1 MSENNEKKVHG
12 VVAEYTSVDTLLS
25 ACRRVRDAGYEKT
38 DAFTPFPVHGI
49 DKALGIKPTVLPW
62 IVLGAGVTG
71 TATALVMQIWM
82 NSIDYPY
89 IISGKPFLSLPAFM
103 PVAFELTVLFAS
115 FGAFFGMWALNGLP
129 KFSNPIFTDP
139 RFDRVT
145 DDRFFLYIDSK
156 DDQFDRSGVEKLLG
170 DTETDYVQ
178 TVVDDDSSDKVPK
191 PFFMMWGL
199 IVGLSVI
206 PLLVVLKMRVSH
218 SSQPRF
224 HIFYDMD
231 FSPAKDAQ
239 QYSTL
244 FRDSRAMRPDVP
256 GTVARGE
263 EQANLNYMTGIDME
277 ALTAI
282 DPSRAERL
290 VRRFNPYFQGETD
303 AAQEPSSDE
312 AASADEPSADEPS
325 ADKESQDEPAKAPA
339 VAGDAGDK
347 KADAIQADAG
357 DAAPAAAKP
366 SVMETTPWLDS
377 NPLVLNEKVLAD
389 GRKNFGIY
397 CSVCH
402 GMNGSGNGL
411 VNVRAQKIISPDWIQ
426 PSSLHQETLYADKY
440 PAGKLFSTISNGIR
454 KMPGYAGQIKTRDRW
469 AIVAY
474 VRALQLSQNASI
486 EDFKDIDESERAK
499 ILKEQADAKQ
509 ALKEKADAAAKA
521 AEEKAAKKKADADAE
536 AAKEKTEADAAKAS
550 S

>member
-1 MSENNEKKVHG
+1 MFRVRSGQETTDAGQAFYNCELMSENNEKKVHG

-25 ACRRVRDAGYEKT
+25 ACRRVRDAGYHKT

-62 IVLGAGVTG
+62 IVLGAGLTG

-82 NSIDYPY
+82 NAINYPY

-129 KFSNPIFTDP
+129 KFSNPVFTDP

-156 DDQFDRSGVEKLLG
+156 DDQFDRGSVEKLLG

-199 IVGLSVI
+199 VVGLSII

-224 HIFYDMD
+224 HVFYDMD

-244 FRDSRAMRPDVP
+244 FRDGRAMRPDVP

-263 EQANLNYMTGIDME
+263 EQANLNYMTGIDMD
-277 ALTAI
+277 ALAAI

-290 VRRFNPYFQGETD
+290 VRRLNPYFQGETETT
-303 AAQEPSSDE
+303 QEPTGGE
-312 AASADEPSADEPS
+312 AAEVG
-325 ADKESQDEPAKAPA
+325 KESPEDEEPEDSVSASGEENAQKAE
-339 VAGDAGDK
+339 AGDDESGV
-347 KADAIQADAG
+347 
-357 DAAPAAAKP
+357 APEEAKP
-366 SVMETTPWLDS
+366 SVMETTPWLDT
-377 NPLVLNEKVLAD
+377 NPLVLNEQVLAD

-486 EDFKDIDESERAK
+486 EQFKDIDDSQRTK
-499 ILKEQADAKQ
+499 ILQEQADVKK

-521 AEEKAAKKKADADAE
+521 AKEKADADA
-536 AAKEKTEADAAKAS
+536 ANAS
-550 S
+550 N

>member
-12 VVAEYTSVDTLLS
+12 VIAEYTSVDTLLA

-62 IVLGAGVTG
+62 IVLGAGLTG

-82 NSIDYPY
+82 NAIDYPY
-89 IISGKPFLSLPAFM
+89 IISGKPFISLPAFM
-103 PVAFELTVLFAS
+103 PVAFELTVLFSS

-129 KFSNPIFTDP
+129 KFSNPVFTDP

-156 DDQFDRSGVEKLLG
+156 DEQFQRADVEKILG

-178 TVVDDDSSDKVPK
+178 TVVEDDSSDKVPK
-191 PFFMMWGL
+191 PFFMMWG
-199 IVGLSVI
+199 IVVGVSII

-224 HIFYDMD
+224 HVFYDMD

-239 QYSTL
+239 QYSSL
-244 FRDSRAMRPDVP
+244 FRDGRAMRPDVP

-263 EQANLNYMTGIDME
+263 MQADLDFMTGIDMS
-277 ALTAI
+277 ALSVI
-282 DPSRAERL
+282 DRPRAERL
-290 VRRFNPYFQGETD
+290 VRRFNPLYQVEVPSAQETKPEEKSAVEKSAEQKSAEQKAGDGDGSQDDKTGVDPADDDPGET
-303 AAQEPSSDE
+303 EPE
-312 AASADEPSADEPS
+312 
-325 ADKESQDEPAKAPA
+325 Q
-339 VAGDAGDK
+339 
-347 KADAIQADAG
+347 
-357 DAAPAAAKP
+357 PAAVP
-366 SVMETTPWLDS
+366 SVMDTTPWLDK
-377 NPLVLNEKVLAD
+377 NPLVLDEKTLAA

-402 GMNGSGNGL
+402 GMSGYGNGL
-411 VNVRAQKIISPDWIQ
+411 VNERARKIGAQTWVQ
-426 PSSLHQETLYADKY
+426 PSSLHQDTLAPDKY
-440 PAGKLFSTISNGIR
+440 PDGKLFSTISNGIR
-454 KMPGYAGQIKTRDRW
+454 KMPGYSGQIKTRDRW

-486 EDFKDIDESERAK
+486 DQIDEAQREA
-499 ILKEQADAKQ
+499 ILKEQADAKKV
-509 ALKEKADAAAKA
+509 LKEKADAEVEAAKAKAAKA
-521 AEEKAAKKKADADAE
+521 AEAE
-536 AAKEKTEADAAKAS
+536 AAEADAATEAAKDSA
-550 S
+550 